1 MKTVLVADDEPTLLS
16 LIAEL
21 LADEGY
27 DVVTARDGREA
38 LELASRRAPDLIL
51 LDVMMPRL
59 DGREALRLMRDRP
72 ELREVPVAMMSA
84 GIREDQV
91 PPGVALLPKP
101 FDLDRLL
108 ALVARLVEPDTEA
121 G

>member
-16 LIAEL
+16 LIADL

-27 DVVTARDGREA
+27 AVVTARDGREA
-38 LELASRRAPDLIL
+38 LDLASEEPPDLIL

-59 DGREALRLMRDRP
+59 DGREAFRLMRDRP
-72 ELREVPVAMMSA
+72 DLRQVPVAMMSA
-84 GIREDQV
+84 GIRADQV
-91 PPGVALLPKP
+91 PSGVALLSKP

-108 ALVARLVEPDTEA
+108 SLVARLT
-121 G
+121 GG